1 MPAERPPDG
10 AEGGVN
16 YAATLRRLRELG
28 EAESPLGAI
37 ALTLAQTLDEGAG
50 MAVAAVAKELRATL
64 KELTPHDGGDD
75 FQKLMDELQATVRH
89 P

>member
-1 MPAERPPDG
+1 MPADG
-10 AEGGVN
+10 PVSE
-16 YAATLRRLRELG
+16 ATLRRLQELD
-28 EAESPLGAI
+28 EADSPLGAI

-75 FQKLMDELQATVRH
+75 FQKLMDELSTTVRH